1 MSPFTESICCI
12 SFTSSVIPVAVSELL
27 SEQRTVSRTCILKYF
42 GVFQFGHSLFSADQ
56 AGGFTFHQDVWFL
69 AQLLLKKVVFS
80 GLRNATYTFSARSGL
95 LYLSPWTVLFR
106 PFEIAEEV
114 CTSDV
119 LPDSMLTGHF
129 LYNRL
134 HLDQL
139 LKIMLWAGS
148 LMGQTKHP
156 T

>member
-1 MSPFTESICCI
+1 MPHTH
-12 SFTSSVIPVAVSELL
+12 
-27 SEQRTVSRTCILKYF
+27 
-42 GVFQFGHSLFSADQ
+42 FQLE
-56 AGGFTFHQDVWFL
+56 V
-69 AQLLLKKVVFS
+69 
-80 GLRNATYTFSARSGL
+80 GL
-95 LYLSPWTVLFR
+95 LYLTPWTVLFR
-106 PFEIAEEV
+106 PFEIAEVV

-119 LPDSMLTGHF
+119 LPDSMLIGHF